1 MKKTFL
7 LIFTCSLFASL
18 TLFGQSVTGKTHTSK
33 IGITFSSLGRGDIM
47 SFEKTIGGPG
57 YFGGNYYAFGLTYL
71 YKLNKVFDVETGIE
85 YSRYKITITS
95 NLPPQAEKITIIDH
109 LPMINLP
116 VSIRVNFL
124 RFFFID
130 GGPQLDLDLS
140 NSSYIDIQTGIGAH
154 LGIGINYDFK
164 SGVSVFAN
172 PYSEVHSILSFSAD
186 QNPQRIVESGF
197 RFGLSYRLKAK

>member
-95 NLPPQAEKITIIDH
+95 NLPPQAEKITLTEH
-109 LPMINLP
+109 LSLINLP

-124 RFFFID
+124 RFFFINA
-130 GGPQLDLDLS
+130 GPQLDLDLS
-140 NSSYIDIQTGIGAH
+140 NTRYIDMQTGIGAH
-154 LGIGINYDFK
+154 LGFGINYDFK

-172 PYSEVHSILSFSAD
+172 PYSEVHSILSLTANHS
-186 QNPQRIVESGF
+186 PQRIVESGF
-197 RFGLSYRLKAK
+197 RFGLSYRLKGK